1 MSPRPFFALLLLLAF
16 MVPSASAAVT
26 SLEVTPESPV
36 QGDVL
41 SIKMVASPN
50 ESVPVTITFTKVLTV
65 SGGRYE
71 LSMSGVNVPQT
82 PNNFIVRAEGVQNLN
97 VAVQIWFWIT
107 KSAVASGGVATVS
120 QGGVPPG
127 NYEIRI
133 SGDAQAGVSSV
144 TLKITASTTVTT
156 DAEGKY
162 TFNYGTSAIPAGS
175 FVANVGGLTR
185 SGTLSAPGGGGGGAG
200 GLNKAP
206 VISAVVPS
214 AALLGVEVSF
224 DGSGS
229 NDTDGRIVSWEW
241 VFGDGSTGTG
251 ERVTHVYDAAGSY
264 QVKLTVKDDVGASA
278 VAGWTLKVERPPNKP
293 PVADAGCDRRVF
305 RGGVV
310 DFDGSG
316 SIDPDGV
323 VASYSWDF
331 GDGGSAAGARV
342 RHNYSTAGVFD
353 VVLRVVDADGAAAAA
368 GLRVTVE
375 TPPIEPSTIV
385 ERSLGAGRHVVDA
398 TGDDLPVTVRM
409 NSTGPVTLSLFGYP
423 SNPHPTAPLP
433 LDGAPVFYDVSVSNP
448 DAVDWPIYV
457 EVAYGGGSG
466 GSPIGLYYFDGEAWV
481 LCSTTGFDEARG
493 VVWAWLTRL
502 EAAGSPLTIGAATG
516 VSSVRVSELKI
527 YPGLV
532 VSGGGVGVSVTLHNL
547 GSMLSFCPVV
557 VRVGGVVDVVENV
570 TLSAGAVEVV
580 SFELTRIT
588 PGVYRVDVAGLLGS
602 FTVVAEPSPANIVL
616 ESFTVSPTSLSPG
629 GRVEVSA
636 KFRNDGGAA
645 GERVV
650 ELRVNGLK
658 AASQIIS
665 LPAGGE
671 TTLAA
676 SLTLDAPGVNVVSLE
691 GESREVTVVSS
702 EPRMQDVPIEDWLIP
717 GAIVVAA
724 IAVMG
729 VIILRKKSI
738 R

>member
-97 VAVQIWFWIT
+97 VAVQILFWIT
-107 KSAVASGGVATVS
+107 KSATASGGVATVS

-162 TFNYGTSAIPAGS
+162 TFNYGTSAIPPGS
-175 FVANVGGLTR
+175 FVANVGGLSK
-185 SGTLSAPGGGGGGAG
+185 SGTLAAPSGGGGAG

-206 VISAVVPS
+206 IISAVVPS

-229 NDTDGRIVSWEW
+229 NDTDGTIVSWEW
-241 VFGDGSTGTG
+241 SFGDDTTGTG
-251 ERVTHVYDAAGSY
+251 EKVTHAYEEVGTY
-264 QVKLTVKDDVGASA
+264 QVSLTVRDNVGASA

-316 SIDPDGV
+316 SRDPDGV
-323 VASYSWDF
+323 MVSYSWDF
-331 GDGGSAAGARV
+331 GDGHSATGARV
-342 RHNYSTAGVFD
+342 KHNYSSAGVFD
-353 VVLRVVDADGAAAAA
+353 VVLRVVDADGAVATAS
-368 GLRVTVE
+368 LRVTVE
-375 TPPIEPSTIV
+375 TPPIEPSLTL
-385 ERSLGAGRHVVDA
+385 ERSLGAGRHVVNA
-398 TGDDLPVTVRM
+398 TEDELPVTVIM
-409 NSTGPVTLSLFGYP
+409 NSTGPVTLSLFAYP
-423 SNPHPTAPLP
+423 SNPHPVAPLP
-433 LDGAPVFYDVSVSNP
+433 LDGASVFYDISVSNP
-448 DAVDWPIYV
+448 DAVAWPIYV

-466 GSPIGLYYFDGEAWV
+466 DTPLGLYYFDGDAWV

-502 EAAGSPLTIGAATG
+502 EAAGSPLTIGAATS
-516 VSSVRVSELKI
+516 VSNVRVSELKI
-527 YPGLV
+527 YPSLV
-532 VSGGGVGVSVTLHNL
+532 VSGEGVGVSVTLHNL
-547 GSMLSFCPVV
+547 GVMLSFCPVV
-557 VRVGGVVDVVENV
+557 VRVGGVVEVVENV

-588 PGVYRVDVAGLLGS
+588 PGVYYVDVAGLLGS
-602 FTVVAEPSPANIVL
+602 FTVLAEPKPANIIL
-616 ESFTVSPTSLSPG
+616 ESFTVSPTRLSPG

-636 KFRNDGGAA
+636 KFRNDGEVA
-645 GERVV
+645 GDRVV

-658 AASQIIS
+658 AVSQIVS

-671 TTLAA
+671 TTFTA
-676 SLTLDAPGVNVVSLE
+676 SLTLDTLGVHAVSLA

-702 EPRMQDVPIEDWLIP
+702 EPPVQDGPLGGLLVPVL
-717 GAIVVAA
+717 GVSVVLVAIVVF
-724 IAVMG
+724 AVWRR
-729 VIILRKKSI
+729 RK
-738 R
+738 

>member
-1 MSPRPFFALLLLLAF
+1 MLLLA
-16 MVPSASAAVT
+16 MLVPSASAAVT

-71 LSMSGVNVPQT
+71 LSMSGVNVPQK
-82 PNNFIVRAEGVQNLN
+82 PNNFIVRAEGVQNLT
-97 VAVQIWFWIT
+97 VAAGMWGIMIT
-107 KSAVASGGVATVS
+107 KTGTASGGVATVS
-120 QGGVPPG
+120 QGNIPPSPPYYDIKIYG
-127 NYEIRI
+127 WAQ
-133 SGDAQAGVSSV
+133 SGATYV

-156 DAEGKY
+156 DSEGRY
-162 TFNYGTSAIPAGS
+162 TFNYDTSAIPPGS
-175 FVANVGGLTR
+175 FVANVGGLTK
-185 SGTLSAPGGGGGGAG
+185 SGTLSAPGGGGAG

-206 VISAVVPS
+206 MISAVVPS

-224 DGSGS
+224 DASGS
-229 NDTDGRIVSWEW
+229 KDTDGRIVSWEW
-241 VFGDGSTGTG
+241 VFGDGGRASG
-251 ERVTHVYDAAGSY
+251 ERVRHVYDAAGTY
-264 QVKLTVKDDVGASA
+264 QVTLTVKDEVGASA
-278 VAGWTLKVERPPNKP
+278 VAGWTLKVERPPNRP

-316 SIDPDGV
+316 SMDPDGV
-323 VASYSWDF
+323 VVSYSWDF
-331 GDGGSAAGARV
+331 GDGSSAAGAWV

-353 VVLRVVDADGAAAAA
+353 VVLRVVDADGAAASA

-385 ERSLGAGRHVVDA
+385 ERSLGAGRHVVNA
-398 TGDDLPVTVRM
+398 TGDELPVTVRM
-409 NSTGPVTLSLFGYP
+409 NATGPVTLSLFEYP
-423 SNPHPTAPLP
+423 SNPHPVAPLP
-433 LDGAPVFYDVSVSNP
+433 LDGAPVFYDISVSNP

-466 GSPIGLYYFDGEAWV
+466 ESSIGLYYFDGEAWV
-481 LCSTTGFDEARG
+481 LCSTTGFDGVRG
-493 VVWAWLTRL
+493 VVWAWLTRF
-502 EAAGSPLTIGAATG
+502 EAAGSPLTIGAATS
-516 VSSVRVSELKI
+516 VSSVRVSELKV
-527 YPGLV
+527 YPGVV

-547 GSMLSFCPVV
+547 GAMLSFCPVV
-557 VRVGGVVDVVENV
+557 VRVGGVVEVVENV

-580 SFELTRIT
+580 SFELMRVT
-588 PGVYRVDVAGLLGS
+588 PGVYYVDVAGLLGS
-602 FTVVAEPSPANIVL
+602 FTVLQEPSPANIVL

-636 KFRNDGGAA
+636 KFRNDGGVA

-650 ELRVNGLK
+650 ELNVNGLK
-658 AASQIIS
+658 AVSQIVS
-665 LPAGGE
+665 LSAGGE

-676 SLTLDAPGVNVVSLE
+676 SFTLDVPGVNTISLA

-702 EPRMQDVPIEDWLIP
+702 EPTMKDVPIEDWLIP
-717 GAIVVAA
+717 GAIVIAA

-738 R
+738 S